1 MTTSFLIHYTLARS
15 HAAYFCRK
23 GSQAIACPGNLFS
36 KFFTVFAYEFNNDW
50 IKLVLD
56 KLKDGSGGDNSLCE
70 KIILRPDCNL
80 LEMCQYDTETEA
92 LFRSYLSQNG
102 NG

>member
-1 MTTSFLIHYTLARS
+1 M
-15 HAAYFCRK
+15 
-23 GSQAIACPGNLFS
+23 
-36 KFFTVFAYEFNNDW
+36 FAYEFNNDW

-56 KLKDGSGGDNSLCE
+56 KLKDESGGDNSLCE

-80 LEMCQYDTETEA
+80 LEMSQYDTETEA
-92 LFRSYLSQNG
+92 LFRSYLSQNS

>member
-1 MTTSFLIHYTLARS
+1 MIRSRMRTLINCYRRFDNDHL
-15 HAAYFCRK
+15 
-23 GSQAIACPGNLFS
+23 LFVC
-36 KFFTVFAYEFNNDW
+36 FTVFAYEFNNNW

-56 KLKDGSGGDNSLCE
+56 KLRDESGGDNSLCE

-80 LEMCQYDTETEA
+80 LEMCQYDGFTDTETEA
-92 LFRSYLSQNG
+92 LLRSYLSQNS